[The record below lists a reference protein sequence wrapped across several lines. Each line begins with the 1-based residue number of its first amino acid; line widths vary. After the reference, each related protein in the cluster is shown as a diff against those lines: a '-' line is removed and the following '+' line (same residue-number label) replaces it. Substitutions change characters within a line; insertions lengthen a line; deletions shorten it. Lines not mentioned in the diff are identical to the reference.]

1 MKKIIFL
8 SILMV
13 LFLKCFPQGFEC
25 GTSTVT
31 DIDGYVYH
39 TVLMG
44 GRCWTKENMRTTR
57 YASGDPVGI
66 YEPPAGTRELV
77 NTPGLLKIG
86 MKLESAERIPLEI
99 FSVKGE
105 RVFSETVSCTA
116 GDNTIAITLG
126 PRGVYLVCFQ
136 ADGLKSSFLATGT
149 DDARFAVAS
158 SERGTLKASA
168 KNGWPP
174 DPRRYYDYN
183 NDPAN
188 DEKFGKLYTAVS
200 ALNADV
206 YNNPSSLLNVLQG
219 ICPNGWHVSNDTDW
233 MFLEHYKGMSWDDI
247 GLIFANVRGYV
258 GRTLLTSDTTYW
270 IDACGTG
277 KNEFD
282 GRGGG
287 HYQGN
292 GKFTLLKDNASW
304 ITYSPEFGP
313 MLREIKVCGLSIY
326 RTTIQWQNM
335 GDAYSVR
342 CVKDD

>member
-1 MKKIIFL
+1 MSML
-8 SILMV
+8 LA
-13 LFLKCFPQGFEC
+13 LFLKCSPQGFHC

-66 YEPPAGTRELV
+66 YEPPVGTRELV

-86 MKLESAERIPLEI
+86 MKLESAERIQLEI

-105 RVFSETVSCTA
+105 RVFSETASCTA

-277 KNEFD
+277 KDEFD

-313 MLREIKVCGLSIY
+313 MLREIKVCGLTIY